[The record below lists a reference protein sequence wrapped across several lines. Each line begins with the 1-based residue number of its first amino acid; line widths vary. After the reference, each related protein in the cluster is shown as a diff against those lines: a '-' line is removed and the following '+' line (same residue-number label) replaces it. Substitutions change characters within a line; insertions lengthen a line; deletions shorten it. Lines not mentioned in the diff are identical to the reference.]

1 MTTWDSIVVGAGSSG
16 CLAAARLVAETG
28 DRVLLLEAGG
38 PYRNPLL
45 RIAAGYMKF
54 LASDRYLAMVRSD
67 PEPGL
72 GGRAPIIPQAR
83 VLGGGS
89 SVNAMVY
96 MRGQPADYDGWAK
109 ITDADWGWNSILPH
123 FVKLEDNSR
132 LGPPFHGNGGP
143 LKVSDNAH
151 VHEMSRA
158 FIAAVA
164 TLGVPESSDFNGG
177 RQTGVGLMQVTARE
191 GWRCGA
197 VEAFLR
203 PLDRHPRLSVR
214 LRARVDR
221 VVFEGE
227 RAAGVVLGGEEVRA
241 RRVILAAG
249 AFNTPKLLMLSGIGP
264 RDILRR
270 QGIDL
275 RLSSSGVG
283 ANLMDHLEVP
293 VVYSTPGRDGYW
305 GEDRGWRMVRNGIQ
319 FIAGLKGPASTIGVE
334 ACAFWPEPDKTDAAL
349 QIYCVPTVYLD
360 RDVTGV
366 APAPGLTLNAC
377 LLRPCSRGRLSLAS
391 IDPSAPPR
399 VETGYLREEADMKEL
414 LRGLSICRDIAQAE
428 PLAGRLAKEILPGP
442 SVMEETAL
450 RDHVRRT
457 VKTNYH
463 PCGTVRMGQIDDEL
477 APLGPDGA
485 VKGVRGLWV
494 VDASAMPTIP
504 SANTNAPVM
513 AMADRIMDGVLGV
526 R

>member
-1 MTTWDSIVVGAGSSG
+1 MSAWDTIVVGAGSSG

-54 LASDRYLAMVRSD
+54 LASDRYLTMVRSL

-83 VLGGGS
+83 ILGGGS

-96 MRGQPADYDGWAK
+96 MRGQPADYDAWSK
-109 ITDADWGWNSILPH
+109 ITGADWGWNAMLPH
-123 FVKLEDNSR
+123 FARLEDNDR
-132 LGPPFHGNGGP
+132 LGPPLHGIGGP

-158 FIAAVA
+158 FVAAVA
-164 TLGVPESSDFNGG
+164 ALGVPESSDFNGG
-177 RQTGVGLMQVTARE
+177 KQAGVGLMQVTARE

-203 PLDRHPRLSVR
+203 PLGRHPRLSVR
-214 LRARVDR
+214 LHARVDR
-221 VVFEGE
+221 LIFDGE
-227 RAAGVVLGGEEVRA
+227 RAAGVVLEGEEVRA
-241 RRVILAAG
+241 RRIILAAG

-264 RDILRR
+264 EDILPR

-275 RLSSSGVG
+275 RVDSAGVG
-283 ANLMDHLEVP
+283 ANLMDHLEAP
-293 VVYSTPGRDGYW
+293 VVYATRRRDGYW
-305 GEDRGWRMVRNGIQ
+305 GEDRGWRMFRNGMQ
-319 FIAGLKGPASTIGVE
+319 FIVGLKGPAATIGVE
-334 ACAFWPEPDKTDAAL
+334 ACAFWPEPDDTDAAL

-366 APAPGLTLNAC
+366 APASGLTLNAC
-377 LLRPCSRGRLSLAS
+377 LLRPRSRGRVSLSS
-391 IDPSAPPR
+391 SDPAAPPR
-399 VETGYLREEADMKEL
+399 VETGYLREDADMQEL
-414 LRGLSICRDIAQAE
+414 LRGLSICRDIARTE
-428 PLAGRLAKEILPGP
+428 PLAGRLAKEILPG
-442 SVMEETAL
+442 STVTEEVVL
-450 RDHVRRT
+450 CDHVRKT

-463 PCGTVRMGQIDDEL
+463 PCGTVRMGRVDDDL

-485 VKGVRGLWV
+485 VKGVNGLWV